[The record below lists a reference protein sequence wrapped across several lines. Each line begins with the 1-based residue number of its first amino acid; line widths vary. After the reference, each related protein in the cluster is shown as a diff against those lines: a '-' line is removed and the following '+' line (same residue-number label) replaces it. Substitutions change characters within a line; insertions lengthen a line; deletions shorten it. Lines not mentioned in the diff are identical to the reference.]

1 MQKKENVLYRL
12 FTVGETEQ
20 YYMWKDE
27 PDGPV
32 QYRSVTD
39 SLDSAHALHDRFCL
53 DFSSE
58 SPKAYTKR
66 AYRKIMW
73 PPFLSYIQ
81 MAAPVPTNWKAG
93 ISVIGE
99 NVSVEEDGFL
109 QMRIDIRLE
118 KDGVSRHSIEGAPDK
133 SIILPF
139 PHGTYSQTDLCE
151 NIEIPQNTAHIGV
164 FVEGKKYSGKIYL
177 EKPFFSAE
185 GQNLLPSFDVPVAG
199 GEKFQWTG
207 QYLSKNERPAFRVKL
222 NGKSV
227 FEGEVFER
235 SHRHSEWEI
244 TLPSELMQNEN
255 TLVYELTSEW
265 HDPLPY
271 TFYEIGIIEQ
281 SNDTVSLISV
291 SDFAAAGGKARVLIR
306 TNKENAKVTLE
317 TLTPSISGNKE
328 YLQRLPL
335 LDFFNP
341 FCIQSAFYQPIH
353 IALQRDFFCIL
364 LYIKIMVL
372 TGDITLPF
380 NQKKTCFFRD

>member
-1 MQKKENVLYRL
+1 MGFENYTQFYCNEPSGTTIRPKESITFSFTVQKKENVLYRL

-139 PHGTYSQTDLCE
+139 FRQRGKTYCL
-151 NIEIPQNTAHIGV
+151 H
-164 FVEGKKYSGKIYL
+164 
-177 EKPFFSAE
+177 
-185 GQNLLPSFDVPVAG
+185 
-199 GEKFQWTG
+199 
-207 QYLSKNERPAFRVKL
+207 
-222 NGKSV
+222 
-227 FEGEVFER
+227 
-235 SHRHSEWEI
+235 
-244 TLPSELMQNEN
+244 
-255 TLVYELTSEW
+255 LT
-265 HDPLPY
+265 
-271 TFYEIGIIEQ
+271 F
-281 SNDTVSLISV
+281 
-291 SDFAAAGGKARVLIR
+291 
-306 TNKENAKVTLE
+306 
-317 TLTPSISGNKE
+317 
-328 YLQRLPL
+328 RLPAVKS
-335 LDFFNP
+335 F
-341 FCIQSAFYQPIH
+341 SG
-353 IALQRDFFCIL
+353 RDNI
-364 LYIKIMVL
+364 
-372 TGDITLPF
+372 
-380 NQKKTCFFRD
+380 